1 MFCVKVEELIFKY
14 RKGFGL
20 EKISLKFCES
30 EITAILGPNG
40 AGKTTFLKC
49 LARILKPLKGV
60 VYIGNK
66 QLWSLSLNEVAKII
80 GFSEVEVPQGFN
92 VKVADFVATS
102 RYPHMKTFWETERDI
117 EEVVKSIRRLS
128 LEGLSQRKLE
138 ELSSGE
144 FQRVIIAK
152 VLAKKPKILL
162 LDEPTLHLDI
172 KYQLE
177 ILKTIKKLTKEEK
190 LVTIITLHDLKLASL
205 FADKVVLLKN
215 GRVVA
220 FGKPCEVLTPKNI
233 EDVYEVKVK
242 VIEDREAGIII
253 APLVK

>member
-1 MFCVKVEELIFKY
+1 
-14 RKGFGL
+14 
-20 EKISLKFCES
+20 
-30 EITAILGPNG
+30 
-40 AGKTTFLKC
+40 
-49 LARILKPLKGV
+49 
-60 VYIGNK
+60 
-66 QLWSLSLNEVAKII
+66 
-80 GFSEVEVPQGFN
+80 
-92 VKVADFVATS
+92 
-102 RYPHMKTFWETERDI
+102 MKTFWETERDI

-152 VLAKKPKILL
+152 ILAKKPKILL